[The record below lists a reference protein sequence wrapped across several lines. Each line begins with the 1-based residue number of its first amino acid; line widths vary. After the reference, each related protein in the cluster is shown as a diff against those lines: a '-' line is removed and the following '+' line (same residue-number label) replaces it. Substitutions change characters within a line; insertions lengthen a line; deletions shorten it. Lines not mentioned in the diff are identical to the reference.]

1 MTKIVKSLRSG
12 QLTIPADFRE
22 KLGISEDTLLKI
34 TLMNGELRIK
44 PVKPVERGG
53 GSQWL
58 KELYDYFAPVRKE
71 AEKYTEK
78 EINDVIERAVKAVRR
93 KHAKSGV

>member
-34 TLMNGELRIK
+34 TLMNGELRIR
-44 PVKPVERGG
+44 PVKAVESSG
-53 GSQWL
+53 GSPWL
-58 KELYDYFAPVRKE
+58 KEAYDAFADVRKKM
-71 AEKYTEK
+71 EKYSEE
-78 EINDVIERAVKAVRR
+78 EINEAIDQAVKAVR
-93 KHAKSGV
+93 KSHG